1 VDEVTLSLLSKCI
14 QTKQHQ
20 EQILKYKGIG
30 KIEKYIFSKQLKIKE
45 ACLECISQLTKD
57 NKIISKSLT
66 QFDEILKLVMDI
78 NPSIRLMACQWYFMI
93 INSFSVVNFYKNDLT
108 PEIDISEV
116 ILPTIIKLLNEN
128 GKSKEQVPIVLADLI
143 SGNEELQQMVC
154 DSDAIEKISS
164 FLMTSDQIS
173 ETMKYV

>member
-1 VDEVTLSLLSKCI
+1 
-14 QTKQHQ
+14 
-20 EQILKYKGIG
+20 
-30 KIEKYIFSKQLKIKE
+30 
-45 ACLECISQLTKD
+45 
-57 NKIISKSLT
+57 
-66 QFDEILKLVMDI
+66 
-78 NPSIRLMACQWYFMI
+78 
-93 INSFSVVNFYKNDLT
+93 
-108 PEIDISEV
+108 V